1 MRPRPEITIRDTPV
15 TPQPEIAATA
25 LEVPPGDTQAG
36 DRDHWS
42 DDVAAP
48 VHNVED
54 GAFDGCCLLALH
66 GLAELRGGAEVL
78 GSRHERRR
86 EIANEDKPQCKL
98 HGDVY
103 PIDFIGAMKSA
114 GGCRGGHWGAPPEG
128 ECGSH
133 TVFLSW
139 TRLLGAS
146 VSSRRLRLDRNSVKL
161 AGADRDGKQHYLS
174 AHERVGR
181 PGACWRGPVPN
192 WQIGRNGKNR
202 ARISIE
208 EPGVASCRQARDN
221 GMASTSRLN
230 PYQCD
235 QCGTTNIVAA
245 PLLYEQ
251 GTRSYSGP
259 FHSGTSQSYSA
270 QAAAPP
276 DPRGYGR
283 PLLLWGIPI
292 CFTFFLGLRRP
303 WRDFGTSAFHCNV
316 GKHRRRFAASRRGVH
331 WRNAPAF
338 PQHRP
343 V

>member
-1 MRPRPEITIRDTPV
+1 MSAVLIRFFS
-15 TPQPEIAATA
+15 
-25 LEVPPGDTQAG
+25 PGPGCSGHPCRAG
-36 DRDHWS
+36 DCVS
-42 DDVAAP
+42 I
-48 VHNVED
+48 
-54 GAFDGCCLLALH
+54 
-66 GLAELRGGAEVL
+66 
-78 GSRHERRR
+78 
-86 EIANEDKPQCKL
+86 EIQSNW
-98 HGDVY
+98 
-103 PIDFIGAMKSA
+103 
-114 GGCRGGHWGAPPEG
+114 R
-128 ECGSH
+128 
-133 TVFLSW
+133 
-139 TRLLGAS
+139 
-146 VSSRRLRLDRNSVKL
+146 
-161 AGADRDGKQHYLS
+161 GADRDGKQHYLS

-292 CFTFFLGLRRP
+292 CFTFFWGLSWALEGFWNIR
-303 WRDFGTSAFHCNV
+303 SSHCNA
-316 GKHRRRFAASRRGVH
+316 GERRRRFAASRRGVH
-331 WRNAPAF
+331 WGNAPAF